1 MNKNGLS
8 PAAQINVARWAR
20 AGVAPASSRAAVLWG
35 LFAVAV
41 AAATL
46 AGGLWSAVYIRREL
60 ISINYVSAPVTLG
73 LLGVASLSLA
83 LGWPVA
89 RSLLAAR
96 AAIRSAA
103 DISALRAHVLESKNW
118 ALCTAGYAL
127 AAGLVFLFALFIAVN
142 HFAVGETFFDLGL
155 IRDTAPLV
163 LTAFQYNIEIFL
175 SAEVLILVWG
185 LLIALAR
192 MAPGPA
198 GLPVRTMA
206 TIYCDLFRAL
216 PTIVAVYLIA
226 FGLPLTGLALFSNL
240 SPIWLAVLA
249 LTLSYGAYEA
259 EIYRAGISSIHWSQ
273 AAGARSLGLSYL
285 QTLRFVVVPQ
295 ALKRIVP
302 PLLNDFISLQ
312 KDTALV
318 SVVGT
323 VEAFNQAK
331 IIASNHFNLSAVTTV
346 ALLFIV
352 ITIPQARLVDRLIA
366 RDQRRTQAGG

>member
-1 MNKNGLS
+1 MSRDGRGQVWHRLRHARRCFGGSS
-8 PAAQINVARWAR
+8 PW
-20 AGVAPASSRAAVLWG
+20 
-35 LFAVAV
+35 AV

-46 AGGLWSAVYIRREL
+46 AGGLWSAAYIRREL

-96 AAIRSAA
+96 AAVRSAA
-103 DISALRAHVLESKNW
+103 DISALRAHVLKSKNW

-127 AAGLVFLFALFIAVN
+127 AAGFVFLFALFIAVN

-206 TIYCDLFRAL
+206 TIYCDCAAAG
-216 PTIVAVYLIA
+216 VASSRGA
-226 FGLPLTGLALFSNL
+226 SGKRGWFPLARPSLLA
-240 SPIWLAVLA
+240 
-249 LTLSYGAYEA
+249 
-259 EIYRAGISSIHWSQ
+259 IYRQSGSRCW
-273 AAGARSLGLSYL
+273 R
-285 QTLRFVVVPQ
+285 
-295 ALKRIVP
+295 
-302 PLLNDFISLQ
+302 
-312 KDTALV
+312 
-318 SVVGT
+318 
-323 VEAFNQAK
+323 
-331 IIASNHFNLSAVTTV
+331 
-346 ALLFIV
+346 
-352 ITIPQARLVDRLIA
+352 
-366 RDQRRTQAGG
+366 